1 MSAPPVRTVRTA
13 RGFSLFELLTV
24 MVLIS
29 ILAGIAVPILRGAI
43 ARADAARVVSD
54 VNTIRLA
61 AFQYLSDGGAL
72 PAGGTW
78 GELPSEFLGYLPE
91 GFDFSYKGVEYAWS
105 VLGAGAPS
113 GLAETFPTLRVWA
126 YTAVLPAVV
135 GAPDLAQ
142 GQGKGQGK
150 GQDKGQGKGLD
161 KDRGGSGGGPP
172 GGDTGG
178 GAGGDTGGG
187 TGGDTGGGTAG
198 ETPSLTL
205 DGAVGVLWVR
215 YAADDPIA
223 EALQALAGVSAFWT
237 PTQMMFVLGG

>member
-1 MSAPPVRTVRTA
+1 MSAPRSRAGTGP

-29 ILAGIAVPILRGAI
+29 ILSGIAVPILRGAI

-72 PAGGTW
+72 PASGSW

-126 YTAVLPAVV
+126 YTAVLRAGV
-135 GAPDLAQ
+135 GAADVAQ
-142 GQGKGQGK
+142 GQGK

-161 KDRGGSGGGPP
+161 KDRGGSGGGSTGGDTGGNT

-178 GAGGDTGGG
+178 GAGGDTGG
-187 TGGDTGGGTAG
+187 DTGGGTAS
-198 ETPSLTL
+198 PSL

-215 YAADDPIA
+215 YGADDPIA